1 MSFCTNCGR
10 ELSEEF
16 EFCPECGTCTSR
28 IEQDDTFSCFNNQ
41 SVQEQCPSC
50 GELMPEDMF
59 YCLGCGYHFKD
70 IATKGSGEG
79 LNEVVHRVKTMN
91 GTWKNKWVSL
101 LLCIFLGWLGAHK
114 FYEGKLSIG
123 LIYLFTLGLWGIGW
137 IVDIIRLAFKPNP
150 YRIK

>member
-16 EFCPECGTCTSR
+16 EFCPECGTCASR
-28 IEQDDTFSCFNNQ
+28 IEQDDSFSCFNNQ
-41 SVQEQCPSC
+41 SVKKQCPSC

-59 YCLGCGYHFKD
+59 YCLGCGYQFKN
-70 IATKGSGEG
+70 IATKGSSEDF
-79 LNEVVHRVKTMN
+79 NAVVHRVKTMN
-91 GTWKNKWVSL
+91 GIWKNKRVSL

-114 FYEGKLSIG
+114 FYEGKLGIG

-150 YRIK
+150 YRVK

>member
-1 MSFCTNCGR
+1 MS
-10 ELSEEF
+10 
-16 EFCPECGTCTSR
+16 
-28 IEQDDTFSCFNNQ
+28 
-41 SVQEQCPSC
+41 
-50 GELMPEDMF
+50 EDMF
-59 YCLGCGYHFKD
+59 YCLGCGYHFKN
-70 IATKGSGEG
+70 IATKGSSED
-79 LNEVVHRVKTMN
+79 LNAVVYRAKTKN

-114 FYEGKLSIG
+114 FYEGKLGIG